1 MRLGRSARLA
11 VAALAAQRTRAGL
24 TLAGIAV
31 GVASVLVTTAI
42 GAGAQREIVGR
53 IEAMGTNLLVV
64 RPAQVRRLA
73 ARSAV
78 RGQVTSLVPADAEAI
93 GSLAAV
99 SRAAAA
105 AETAAKVKAGTTTM
119 VATVRGTSPDYFRI
133 RRLRLQAGRFFDE
146 SDDADARR
154 VAVIGARVAATLF
167 AGRDAVGRDI
177 RVRGV
182 PFVVVGV
189 LPARGVLAD
198 GSDEDAQV
206 LVPLRTA
213 MRRVLNVT
221 WLNGIFVGAARRE
234 STAEAAD
241 GIRALLRA
249 RHGRGG
255 RTAGDD
261 FEVQDGRR
269 YLAMQQA
276 TADSLTKLGAGLG
289 GLALLVGGAG
299 IVALMFL
306 SVKERTAEIGLRIA
320 VGARPRDVF
329 AQFVLEAILLAL
341 GGWTAG
347 AGVAAAAAAAVALG
361 TSWPVGLPVPALLA
375 SFAMAVGV
383 GVGAGVIPARRAS
396 LVPPYAALV
405 AR

>member
-1 MRLGRSARLA
+1 
-11 VAALAAQRTRAGL
+11 
-24 TLAGIAV
+24 
-31 GVASVLVTTAI
+31 
-42 GAGAQREIVGR
+42 
-53 IEAMGTNLLVV
+53 
-64 RPAQVRRLA
+64 
-73 ARSAV
+73 
-78 RGQVTSLVPADAEAI
+78 
-93 GSLAAV
+93 
-99 SRAAAA
+99 
-105 AETAAKVKAGTTTM
+105 
-119 VATVRGTSPDYFRI
+119 VRGTSPDYFRI
-133 RRLRLQAGRFFDE
+133 RRLRLQAGHFFDQ
-146 SDDADARR
+146 SADADAKR

-167 AGRDAVGRDI
+167 PGRDPVGLDI

-182 PFVVVGV
+182 PFEVVGA

-221 WLNGIFVGAARRE
+221 WLNGIFVGAARPE
-234 STAEAAD
+234 STTEAAEAVRD
-241 GIRALLRA
+241 LLRA

-289 GLALLVGGAG
+289 GLALLVGSVG

-320 VGARPRDVF
+320 VGATPRDVF

-347 AGVAAAAAAAVALG
+347 AAVAAAASAAVALG
-361 TSWPVGLPVPALLA
+361 TNWPVALPVPALLS
-375 SFAMAVGV
+375 SFAMAIGV
-383 GVGAGVIPARRAS
+383 GVGAGVFPARKAS
-396 LVPPYAALV
+396 LVPPYIALV